1 MTIGCMP
8 SNSPSYLAPTQ
19 KNAREVRRIK
29 ISVFVMVL
37 EDCPMGAINLLLILM
52 GCTKKSE
59 EGTETSSD
67 REEEQPLDTLLVVST
82 VFSAILFGYK
92 GNKVLGFGRIER
104 EAKAA
109 EFEISQIEKKVTA
122 MLEVWEGGGPEEE
135 VRRLAEVI
143 AKKERENDQQ
153 KAEIDQKSAEIDQK
167 SAEIDQQRAEIEQQR
182 AETEQQRAQNDQQR
196 SEIDQQ
202 RAEISTLRRRLVK
215 KGEVDIGVDLG
226 GSKEGCQSRD
236 PEPASS
242 EDKSK
247 TN

>member
-1 MTIGCMP
+1 
-8 SNSPSYLAPTQ
+8 
-19 KNAREVRRIK
+19 
-29 ISVFVMVL
+29 
-37 EDCPMGAINLLLILM
+37 MGALNLLLILM

-59 EGTETSSD
+59 EGTETSGD

-122 MLEVWEGGGPEEE
+122 LLEVWEGGGLEEE
-135 VRRLAEVI
+135 NKRLVEVNKAQAREIDQKTAEI
-143 AKKERENDQQ
+143 DQ
-153 KAEIDQKSAEIDQK
+153 KTAEIDQKSAEN
-167 SAEIDQQRAEIEQQR
+167 DQQRAE
-182 AETEQQRAQNDQQR
+182 N
-196 SEIDQQ
+196 DQQ
-202 RAEISTLRRRLVK
+202 RAEISTLRRRLVE
-215 KGEVDIGVDLG
+215 KGEIDIGVDSG
-226 GSKEGCQSRD
+226 GSKDGCQSRD

-247 TN
+247 TS